1 LYSLTRRL
9 LQRQPNPPLDIAQK
23 RHIIQATPDSAD
35 LGLHSC
41 CQREVIDIDKNT
53 AFLIVAIV
61 TAAIAFATLVLK
73 IVEVARKK

>member
-1 LYSLTRRL
+1 VRNIENT
-9 LQRQPNPPLDIAQK
+9 
-23 RHIIQATPDSAD
+23 
-35 LGLHSC
+35 
-41 CQREVIDIDKNT
+41 T